1 MSETRKI
8 PKGIGESYYKP
19 VVQIFPKGNT
29 VVYKAMKD
37 AHYITGINIRNIL
50 LCCENI
56 NKTAGGYKWRY
67 CNESY

>member
-1 MSETRKI
+1 MS
-8 PKGIGESYYKP
+8 KGFNERYKYYLLP
-19 VVQIFPKGNT
+19 VVQIFPGGNT

-37 AHYITGINIRNIL
+37 AHKITGINLRNIM